1 MEDDFLIQINGVN
14 KTFPGVKALSDV
26 DFTLKRGEVHSLLGE
41 NGAGKSTLIK
51 IISGAYSKDSGDI
64 KFSGKSVNFS
74 SPRDSIEK
82 GVAVI
87 YQELDLVPT
96 LSVANNIFLN
106 REPKKGFIFQNR
118 TIIKNAE
125 EILKK
130 LDTNIDPLKKVKT
143 LSVADQQMVTIAKA
157 LSQNVKIL
165 IMDEP
170 TAVLG
175 PEETKKLFNIV
186 KQLKKQGIGI
196 IFISHRLEEI
206 YQIADRVTIL
216 RDGEKVITTE
226 VKNKNDPDIRQIIKW
241 MVGRELTKQ
250 FPPKK
255 NEIGETLLE
264 VKNLTKKGVIEDVS
278 FNLHKGE
285 ILGIAG
291 LIGAGR
297 TELARIIF
305 GADAHDS
312 GSIKFENKEINFRH
326 PTKAIRSGFGF
337 ITEDRKNT
345 GLFLILPVKNNITIA
360 NIERIIHSGIISLKQ
375 EKKKSLDLSES
386 LNLKPLNVDI
396 TTRSLSGGN
405 QQKVVVAKWLFT
417 QAKLLIFD
425 EPTRG
430 IDVGAKYE
438 IYKLMHELSSK
449 GIGIIMISSELP
461 EILGIS
467 DRVMIMRKGKI
478 MKKLAT
484 KNTDQEEILYY
495 AAGGGEKSA

>member
-1 MEDDFLIQINGVN
+1 MEDDFLIQINGIN
-14 KTFPGVKALSDV
+14 KSFPGVKALSDV

-64 KFSGKSVNFS
+64 KFFGKSVNFS

-118 TIIKNAE
+118 TIIKNAQ

-206 YQIADRVTIL
+206 YQIADRVTVL
-216 RDGEKVITTE
+216 RDGEKVITTD

-278 FNLHKGE
+278 FTLYKGE

-291 LIGAGR
+291 LVGAGR

-312 GSIKFENKEINFRH
+312 GSIKFENKVINFRH

-360 NIERIIHSGIISLKQ
+360 NIESIIHSGIISLKQ

-438 IYKLMHELSSK
+438 IYKLMHELSSN

-467 DRVMIMRKGKI
+467 DRVMVMRKGKI
-478 MKKLAT
+478 MKKLTT